1 MSRTFN
7 PLHIWP
13 KLQREQEHITACKAA
28 LCDRNF
34 VLDQFAHFLQGQEL
48 PLYYWNC
55 AFDALQTVQPC
66 EQGRRID
73 LHESELSFHEGEGV
87 LSRVVAL
94 KQPGVFVL
102 SGLLKDMGD
111 HLIHEIENA
120 HFQLRQNGVE
130 QYVVLLDADLHIPL
144 ELYPLLPVLEYP
156 IPGRDTVQ
164 KRVAQFC
171 WDALSLEQND
181 ENIDAQRQLVQ
192 ACSGLPRG
200 EIEIALNRAAERST
214 LSRADIGDITA
225 LVMDY
230 KTKKLR
236 GRGINMLPEP
246 DVPVAAGMD
255 KLYETLDKIRLL
267 LQPEAELRNLRP
279 PKAVLLWGIPGT
291 GKSLAAKIAAQH
303 IGGTLVSADWNGL
316 VGRTVQES
324 MKNLDTLLTFVDEIG
339 TCILFFDE
347 FEKAFSGW
355 DSSAEGGV
363 LGKLAG
369 QLLSWMQ
376 DHTTPVV
383 MLATINHLQMLPA
396 EMIRRFEYVHFF
408 GMPHAGSLWEV
419 FKVHLGKY
427 FQYDFSD
434 RDWRVLLREYRGCTP
449 AEVAKAV
456 QHVADAYYFRDMQ
469 AGHFSAA
476 KPVLTLESLIEERQ
490 TFTPAATQR
499 DISDQIAAIQN
510 RADYA
515 IPVSGPDTSPFAVP
529 DQSLMGIDE
538 EAVRQ
543 SQQPD
548 PDPHARPVQLATG
561 DRPEF

>member
-1 MSRTFN
+1 
-7 PLHIWP
+7 
-13 KLQREQEHITACKAA
+13 
-28 LCDRNF
+28 
-34 VLDQFAHFLQGQEL
+34 
-48 PLYYWNC
+48 
-55 AFDALQTVQPC
+55 
-66 EQGRRID
+66 
-73 LHESELSFHEGEGV
+73 
-87 LSRVVAL
+87 
-94 KQPGVFVL
+94 
-102 SGLLKDMGD
+102 
-111 HLIHEIENA
+111 
-120 HFQLRQNGVE
+120 
-130 QYVVLLDADLHIPL
+130 
-144 ELYPLLPVLEYP
+144 
-156 IPGRDTVQ
+156 
-164 KRVAQFC
+164 
-171 WDALSLEQND
+171 
-181 ENIDAQRQLVQ
+181 
-192 ACSGLPRG
+192 
-200 EIEIALNRAAERST
+200 
-214 LSRADIGDITA
+214 
-225 LVMDY
+225 
-230 KTKKLR
+230 
-236 GRGINMLPEP
+236 
-246 DVPVAAGMD
+246 
-255 KLYETLDKIRLL
+255 
-267 LQPEAELRNLRP
+267 
-279 PKAVLLWGIPGT
+279 
-291 GKSLAAKIAAQH
+291 
-303 IGGTLVSADWNGL
+303 
-316 VGRTVQES
+316 
-324 MKNLDTLLTFVDEIG
+324 
-339 TCILFFDE
+339 
-347 FEKAFSGW
+347 
-355 DSSAEGGV
+355 V

>member
-1 MSRTFN
+1 
-7 PLHIWP
+7 
-13 KLQREQEHITACKAA
+13 
-28 LCDRNF
+28 
-34 VLDQFAHFLQGQEL
+34 
-48 PLYYWNC
+48 
-55 AFDALQTVQPC
+55 
-66 EQGRRID
+66 
-73 LHESELSFHEGEGV
+73 
-87 LSRVVAL
+87 
-94 KQPGVFVL
+94 
-102 SGLLKDMGD
+102 
-111 HLIHEIENA
+111 
-120 HFQLRQNGVE
+120 
-130 QYVVLLDADLHIPL
+130 L